1 MSMGIIAGVI
11 GAGASIYGAS
21 QAGGS
26 SGAPAPV
33 QANPGQ
39 SLMQYIKGLG
49 KGLPSLTAMEGQY
62 RPQYGQLNIAD
73 QQQYL
78 NALLGLGGQA
88 QGAAGQQLQAAR
100 QQDFANMQANTGS
113 VMGILGGIDP
123 NGKQMAANATTM
135 AQQAYD
141 RSQGPLSFEERRGA
155 DQQAREA
162 FGARGR
168 LNDNVSV
175 IGEVLG
181 REDVMAGK
189 REEAQRLGNNAF
201 ALNQQYSSPALGML
215 MGTPA
220 STALGQDY
228 LANSQS
234 IIGQNTPQLIN
245 PDAGIN
251 MGMQNAA
258 NMNSYNMAQ
267 AAAQQNQA
275 AQWGQVGSSL
285 LGLAGNLYSTRN

>member
-1 MSMGIIAGVI
+1 MSWVAIGVGVAGVATSAI
-11 GAGASIYGAS
+11 GAS
-21 QAGGS
+21 QGGD
-26 SGAPAPV
+26 APAPV

-39 SLMQYIKGLG
+39 SLLQYIKGLE
-49 KGLPSLTAMEGQY
+49 KGSGRLHSLESTW

-78 NALLGLGGQA
+78 TALLGLGGQA
-88 QGAAGQQLQAAR
+88 QGAASQQLQAGR
-100 QQDFANMQANTGS
+100 QADYANMLGNTGT
-113 VMGILGGIDP
+113 VMNILGGIDP
-123 NGKQMAANATTM
+123 SGKQMAQNATTM

-141 RSQGPLSFEERRGA
+141 RAQGPLSFEERRGA
-155 DQQAREA
+155 DQQARES

-175 IGEVLG
+175 VGEILG
-181 REDVMAGK
+181 REDVMQAK
-189 REEAQRLGNNAF
+189 RAEAQQLGNNAF
-201 ALNQQYSSPALGML
+201 ALNQQYSSPALGLL

-228 LANSQS
+228 LTGSQG
-234 IIGQNTPQLIN
+234 IIGQNTPQLVN

-251 MGMQNAA
+251 MGLQNAA

-267 AAAQQNQA
+267 AAAKQNQA
-275 AQWGQVGSSL
+275 AQWGQIGSSL
-285 LGLAGNLYSTRN
+285 LGIAGNLYG